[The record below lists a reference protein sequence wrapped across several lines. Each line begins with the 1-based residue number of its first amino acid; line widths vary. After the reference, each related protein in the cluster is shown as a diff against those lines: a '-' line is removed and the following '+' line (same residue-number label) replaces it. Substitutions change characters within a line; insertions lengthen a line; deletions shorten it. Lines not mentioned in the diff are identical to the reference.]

1 MLRWEKDV
9 NGYNGHWL
17 GGYIGFDD
25 DCPLYRVGRSDDGWY
40 YEFLAAADGFD
51 GYESAEEA
59 KAAAEAH
66 HKADTASILQM
77 FDEEDELITWDDLE
91 PLDWEELEAIYWD
104 EVAHERMEIAKGL
117 F

>member
-1 MLRWEKDV
+1 MLRWEKDI
-9 NGYNGHWL
+9 NGYNGNWM

-25 DCPLYRVGRSDDGWY
+25 DCPLYRVGRDDNGWY

-59 KAAAEAH
+59 KAAAEFDYE
-66 HKADTASILQM
+66 ADLALISHA
-77 FDEEDELITWDDLE
+77 FEEEEELLTFEDLE
-91 PLDWEELEAIYWD
+91 DIHWD

>member
-1 MLRWEKDV
+1 MLRWEKDI
-9 NGYNGHWL
+9 NGYNGNWM

-25 DCPLYRVGRSDDGWY
+25 GCPLYRVGRDDNGWY

-59 KAAAEAH
+59 KAAAEADY
-66 HKADTASILQM
+66 KADTASILEI
-77 FDEEDELITWDDLE
+77 DWEDLE
-91 PLDWEELEAIYWD
+91 PLDLEDLEYAYWD
-104 EVAHERMEIAKGL
+104 ALAHERMEITKGL